1 MGIMTLVFIFLL
13 SLAALLLTLVVRR
26 EFLNRERLE
35 RERQHY
41 SQHTSPLGK
50 H

>member
-1 MGIMTLVFIFLL
+1 MGTMTLVFIFLL

-35 RERQHY
+35 RERQHQ
-41 SQHTSPLGK
+41 SRHTTPLGK

>member
-1 MGIMTLVFIFLL
+1 MATLTLLFVFLL

-26 EFLNRERLE
+26 DFLNRERIE
-35 RERQHY
+35 RDRRHQ
-41 SQHTSPLGK
+41 SRHTTPLGK